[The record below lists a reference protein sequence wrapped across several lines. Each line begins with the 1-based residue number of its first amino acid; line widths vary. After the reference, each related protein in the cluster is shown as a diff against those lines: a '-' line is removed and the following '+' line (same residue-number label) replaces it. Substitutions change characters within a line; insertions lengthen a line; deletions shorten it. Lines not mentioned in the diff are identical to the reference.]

1 MEVVPPHTN
10 RGPSIAGQPMCLGER
25 KKVESSCRDEVLAAI
40 AVLSRHDEGAIF
52 NAHEVYAE
60 MVTRKT
66 KYPRNTVFTTMRRM
80 TEVHGR

>member
-10 RGPSIAGQPMCLGER
+10 RGPSIAGQPMFVRAR
-25 KKVESSCRDEVLAAI
+25 KKVELTCRDEVLSAI
-40 AVLSRHDEGAIF
+40 AALSRQDGGTIF